1 VFIVQGERD
10 AFGTPPELR
19 PALDSMA
26 APAELHVVR
35 GGDHSLTVSGRR
47 REDVLD
53 EILDVATAWMRK
65 TGAGRPA

>member
-1 VFIVQGERD
+1 
-10 AFGTPPELR
+10 
-19 PALDSMA
+19 MA
-26 APAELHVVR
+26 ASVELHVVR
-35 GGDHSLTVSGRR
+35 GGDHSLAVSGRR